1 MRRFNEHRD
10 EFYTWFIQK
19 KGLFNYGGIFEKKEY
34 ISNAVF
40 IFVSMETE
48 SILTWISLGRGA
60 NVYISWVYFRVSRL

>member
-1 MRRFNEHRD
+1 MN
-10 EFYTWFIQK
+10 FIHGFFK
-19 KGLFNYGGIFEKKEY
+19 RKTYLTDGIFEKKEY